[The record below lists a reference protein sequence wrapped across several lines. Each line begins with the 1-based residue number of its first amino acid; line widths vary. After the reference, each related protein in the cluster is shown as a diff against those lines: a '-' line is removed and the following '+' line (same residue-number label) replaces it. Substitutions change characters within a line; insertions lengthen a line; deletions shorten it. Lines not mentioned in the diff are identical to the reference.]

1 MRPPSPPEAELTPRG
16 RFHSR
21 ERDARA
27 VRHHYDVP
35 TEFFRLFLGPSMTY
49 SCAIFSRG
57 ARTLEEAQEAKHE
70 LICQK
75 LGLERGQR
83 VLDVGSG
90 WGAFAIHAAKR
101 HGVQVTGITVSPP
114 QVERARWFAEEAG
127 VADRVDFRL
136 ADYRDLAGESY
147 DAVASI
153 GMVEHV
159 GAEQMDEYGRRL
171 RGALRPGGTLLLHG
185 IANLQQEDPQPG
197 PFSARYVFPDGA
209 PQPLSR
215 MLLGLERAGFE
226 THHIEGFRDDYAETL
241 RHWARRARRQRRRG
255 HPARG
260 SRARARLAAVPAGG
274 PQRLRDRLHLGL
286 PGARVVIGEAVVRV
300 HRGSAVESEHRVA
313 WAVSGGERTSVRRC
327 SSVRPPSRSRRS
339 PGCAA
344 GWPSASASAPTTSRS
359 PAPRTAAARAT
370 SCGCARCCARPTPPS
385 RTSSAVRPTRATPS
399 PPRIYRDAGGQPERV
414 RHNCSGKHAF
424 AIALARAEGWPVA
437 GYVAADHPVQQ
448 TMWVGLAEA
457 TGLEP
462 ADLPHA
468 IDGCGMQTFSV
479 PLARLADAFGRLA
492 SGGLG
497 PAGDQLAA
505 AMTSHPE
512 LVAFDGALDTEL
524 MRAHPGLVAKIGAE
538 GVLGIGLPD
547 GRGAALKVIDGAM
560 RGLDTTAL
568 LVLEE
573 RLGVTLG
580 GPLREAAVVVN
591 SRGEQV
597 GRAEATFA
605 TPA

>member
-1 MRPPSPPEAELTPRG
+1 
-16 RFHSR
+16 
-21 ERDARA
+21 
-27 VRHHYDVP
+27 
-35 TEFFRLFLGPSMTY
+35 
-49 SCAIFSRG
+49 
-57 ARTLEEAQEAKHE
+57 
-70 LICQK
+70 
-75 LGLERGQR
+75 
-83 VLDVGSG
+83 
-90 WGAFAIHAAKR
+90 
-101 HGVQVTGITVSPP
+101 
-114 QVERARWFAEEAG
+114 
-127 VADRVDFRL
+127 
-136 ADYRDLAGESY
+136 
-147 DAVASI
+147 
-153 GMVEHV
+153 
-159 GAEQMDEYGRRL
+159 
-171 RGALRPGGTLLLHG
+171 
-185 IANLQQEDPQPG
+185 
-197 PFSARYVFPDGA
+197 
-209 PQPLSR
+209 
-215 MLLGLERAGFE
+215 
-226 THHIEGFRDDYAETL
+226 
-241 RHWARRARRQRRRG
+241 
-255 HPARG
+255 
-260 SRARARLAAVPAGG
+260 
-274 PQRLRDRLHLGL
+274 
-286 PGARVVIGEAVVRV
+286 VIGEAVVRV

-313 WAVSGGERTSVRRC
+313 WAVSGGEDLGPSVFVRSAAKPFQALSGVRRGVAERLGLGTDHLAIAC
-327 SSVRPPSRSRRS
+327 ASHGGGEAHVLRVREMLRAADAAEPDLECGPAEPRD
-339 PGCAA
+339 PVAA
-344 GWPSASASAPTTSRS
+344 G
-359 PAPRTAAARAT
+359 
-370 SCGCARCCARPTPPS
+370 
-385 RTSSAVRPTRATPS
+385 
-399 PPRIYRDAGGQPERV
+399 IYRDAGGRPQRV

-462 ADLPHA
+462 PELPHA

-492 SGGLG
+492 GGGLG

-573 RLGVTLG
+573 RLGVALG
-580 GPLREAAVVVN
+580 GPLREAAAVVN

>member
-1 MRPPSPPEAELTPRG
+1 MAER
-16 RFHSR
+16 
-21 ERDARA
+21 
-27 VRHHYDVP
+27 
-35 TEFFRLFLGPSMTY
+35 
-49 SCAIFSRG
+49 
-57 ARTLEEAQEAKHE
+57 
-70 LICQK
+70 
-75 LGLERGQR
+75 LGLGTDHLVIACASHGGGDGHVLR
-83 VLDVGSG
+83 VREMLR
-90 WGAFAIHAAKR
+90 AAD
-101 HGVQVTGITVSPP
+101 
-114 QVERARWFAEEAG
+114 AAEPDLECG
-127 VADRVDFRL
+127 PADP
-136 ADYRDLAGESY
+136 RDP
-147 DAVASI
+147 V
-153 GMVEHV
+153 
-159 GAEQMDEYGRRL
+159 
-171 RGALRPGGTLLLHG
+171 
-185 IANLQQEDPQPG
+185 
-197 PFSARYVFPDGA
+197 
-209 PQPLSR
+209 
-215 MLLGLERAGFE
+215 
-226 THHIEGFRDDYAETL
+226 
-241 RHWARRARRQRRRG
+241 
-255 HPARG
+255 
-260 SRARARLAAVPAGG
+260 
-274 PQRLRDRLHLGL
+274 
-286 PGARVVIGEAVVRV
+286 
-300 HRGSAVESEHRVA
+300 
-313 WAVSGGERTSVRRC
+313 
-327 SSVRPPSRSRRS
+327 
-339 PGCAA
+339 AA
-344 GWPSASASAPTTSRS
+344 G
-359 PAPRTAAARAT
+359 
-370 SCGCARCCARPTPPS
+370 
-385 RTSSAVRPTRATPS
+385 
-399 PPRIYRDAGGQPERV
+399 IYRDAGGQPERV

-524 MRAHPGLVAKIGAE
+524 MRAHPGLLAKIGAE

-573 RLGVTLG
+573 RLGVTLE
-580 GPLREAAVVVN
+580 GPLREAAAVVN

-605 TPA
+605 APA

>member
-1 MRPPSPPEAELTPRG
+1 M
-16 RFHSR
+16 
-21 ERDARA
+21 
-27 VRHHYDVP
+27 
-35 TEFFRLFLGPSMTY
+35 
-49 SCAIFSRG
+49 
-57 ARTLEEAQEAKHE
+57 
-70 LICQK
+70 
-75 LGLERGQR
+75 
-83 VLDVGSG
+83 
-90 WGAFAIHAAKR
+90 
-101 HGVQVTGITVSPP
+101 
-114 QVERARWFAEEAG
+114 
-127 VADRVDFRL
+127 
-136 ADYRDLAGESY
+136 
-147 DAVASI
+147 
-153 GMVEHV
+153 
-159 GAEQMDEYGRRL
+159 
-171 RGALRPGGTLLLHG
+171 
-185 IANLQQEDPQPG
+185 
-197 PFSARYVFPDGA
+197 
-209 PQPLSR
+209 
-215 MLLGLERAGFE
+215 
-226 THHIEGFRDDYAETL
+226 
-241 RHWARRARRQRRRG
+241 
-255 HPARG
+255 
-260 SRARARLAAVPAGG
+260 
-274 PQRLRDRLHLGL
+274 
-286 PGARVVIGEAVVRV
+286 IGEAVVRV

-313 WAVSGGERTSVRRC
+313 WAVSGGEDLGPSVFVRSAAKPFQALSGVRRGVAERLGLGTDHLAIAC
-327 SSVRPPSRSRRS
+327 ASHGGGEAHVLRVREMLRAADAAEPDLECGPADPRD
-339 PGCAA
+339 PVAA
-344 GWPSASASAPTTSRS
+344 G
-359 PAPRTAAARAT
+359 
-370 SCGCARCCARPTPPS
+370 
-385 RTSSAVRPTRATPS
+385 
-399 PPRIYRDAGGQPERV
+399 IYRDAGGQPERV

-497 PAGDQLAA
+497 PAGEQLAA

-573 RLGVTLG
+573 RLGVTLE
-580 GPLREAAVVVN
+580 GPLREAAAVVN